1 LRKKIPKFKNK
12 KEARDFWD
20 KNSPADFE
28 NELKPV
34 NNVVFTK
41 PQKETLTLRISRKD
55 ILVWCL

>member
-1 LRKKIPKFKNK
+1 MPKFKNE
-12 KEARDFWD
+12 KEVRNFWD

-55 ILVWCL
+55 ILV